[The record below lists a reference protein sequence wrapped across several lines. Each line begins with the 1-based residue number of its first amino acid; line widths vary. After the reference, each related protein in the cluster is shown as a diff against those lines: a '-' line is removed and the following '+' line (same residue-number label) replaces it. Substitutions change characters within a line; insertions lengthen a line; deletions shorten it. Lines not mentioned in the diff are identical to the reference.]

1 MSATIRTAHPCEEP
15 ELAEL
20 VELAFDRAD
29 RESCFLELLAIHHP
43 NFDPGLS
50 LVSDVDGERAGYALF
65 LPREII
71 IRGVRVPLSVV
82 APLGVHPERRGQ
94 GVGKLLVET
103 GLAALADR
111 GIRGAIAIG
120 APDYYG
126 ELGFASAFD
135 LHVVDARPEH
145 LPEPDARTP
154 WRAITGEDLEA
165 LCRLQAE
172 SYEQASG
179 TEHRL
184 PSPIEW
190 DGQAPGSHALA
201 IGAKGDPSA
210 YLRFRVREELEVME
224 CCAND
229 SDSVEAIL
237 ALIHQLIR
245 EHGRA
250 RALVHVP
257 PETRTSTTLLHRGAI
272 LEHSTFG
279 GGSMLAITDL
289 PGLMRDLASWWAPA
303 LGDASLSIGV
313 GGKPCRLESKGG
325 RPQVSEGRATH
336 HLEVPSPALP
346 GLITGQRSARE
357 LLFDPVVRHQS
368 GLSEEGR
375 ELVCRLFPRNSSM
388 WTYSPAFELA
398 DA

>member
-1 MSATIRTAHPCEEP
+1 LSTTLRTAHPAEEP
-15 ELAEL
+15 ELREL
-20 VELAFDRAD
+20 IEVAFDRTD
-29 RESCFLELLAIHHP
+29 RESRFVELLAAHHP
-43 NFDPGLS
+43 SFDPGLS
-50 LVSDVDGERAGYALF
+50 LLSESEGARAGYALF
-65 LPREII
+65 LPREVI
-71 IRGVRVPLSVV
+71 IRGARVPLSVV
-82 APLGVHPERRGQ
+82 APLGVLPDYRGR
-94 GVGKLLVET
+94 GIGRALVET
-103 GLAALADR
+103 GLAALSDR

-145 LPEPDARTP
+145 LPEPDEGTP
-154 WRAITGEDLEA
+154 WRAITSEDLEA

-179 TEHRL
+179 TERRL
-184 PSPIEW
+184 PCPIEW

-201 IGAKGDPSA
+201 IGAEGDPSA

-237 ALIHQLIR
+237 SFIHQLIR

-279 GGSMLAITDL
+279 GGSMLAIADL
-289 PGLMRDLASWWAPA
+289 PGLMEDLAPWWAPA
-303 LGDASLSIGV
+303 LGGASLSIGV
-313 GGKPCRLESKGG
+313 SGRPCRLDARGG
-325 RPQVSEGRATH
+325 TPRVTEERAEH

-368 GLSEEGR
+368 GLSKEGR
-375 ELVCRLFPRNSSM
+375 ELACRLFPRNSSM

>member
-1 MSATIRTAHPCEEP
+1 MSVTLRTSHPAEEAGLS
-15 ELAEL
+15 ELLES
-20 VELAFDRAD
+20 AFERPD
-29 RESCFLELLAIHHP
+29 RESHFVQLLAAQHP

-50 LVSDVDGERAGYALF
+50 LVADTDGEMSGYALF
-65 LPREII
+65 LPRELL
-71 IRGVRVPLSVV
+71 IRGVRIPLAIA
-82 APLGVHPERRGQ
+82 APLGVLPQFRGR
-94 GVGKLLVET
+94 GIGRLLVST

-111 GIRGAIAIG
+111 GLRGAIAIG

-126 ELGFASAFD
+126 DLGFASAFD
-135 LHVVDARPEH
+135 LHVVDARTEN
-145 LPEPDARTP
+145 LPPPDESAS
-154 WRAITGEDLEA
+154 WRPITSEDLDA
-165 LCRLQAE
+165 LCRLQEE
-172 SYEQASG
+172 SYEHASG

-184 PSPIEW
+184 PCPVEW

-201 IGAKGDPSA
+201 IGAPGDPHA

-229 SDSVEAIL
+229 ADSVQAIL
-237 ALIHQLIR
+237 AFIHQLIQ
-245 EHGRA
+245 EHGRS

-289 PGLMRDLASWWAPA
+289 AGLMEDLSPWWAPV
-303 LGDASLSIGV
+303 LGDSSFSIGFA
-313 GGKPCRLESKGG
+313 G
-325 RPQVSEGRATH
+325 RTCLLDASEGRPRVTEGRSKH

-346 GLITGQRSARE
+346 GLLTGQRSARE

-368 GLSEEGR
+368 GLSQEGQA
-375 ELVCRLFPRNSSM
+375 LACRLFPRNPSM
-388 WTYSPAFELA
+388 WTYSPAFELV

>member
-1 MSATIRTAHPCEEP
+1 LSVTLRTAHPADETGLS
-15 ELAEL
+15 ELLES
-20 VELAFDRAD
+20 AFERPD
-29 RESCFLELLAIHHP
+29 RESHFVQLLAAHHP
-43 NFDPGLS
+43 SFDPGLS
-50 LVSDVDGERAGYALF
+50 LVASSDGEMSGYALF
-65 LPREII
+65 LPREIL
-71 IRGVRVPLSVV
+71 IRGVRVPLAVA
-82 APLGVHPERRGQ
+82 APLGVPPKFRGH
-94 GVGKLLVET
+94 GIGRTLVST

-111 GIRGAIAIG
+111 GLRGAIAIG

-126 ELGFASAFD
+126 DIGFASAFD
-135 LHVVDARPEH
+135 LHVVDARAEN
-145 LPEPDARTP
+145 LPAPDESAG
-154 WRAITGEDLEA
+154 WRAITSEDLEA
-165 LCRLQAE
+165 LCRLQEE
-172 SYEQASG
+172 SYEHASG

-184 PSPIEW
+184 ACPVEW

-201 IGAKGDPSA
+201 IGAPGDPHA

-229 SDSVEAIL
+229 ADSVRAIL
-237 ALIHQLIR
+237 AFIHQLIC

-289 PGLMRDLASWWAPA
+289 PGLLEDLAPWWSPV
-303 LGDASLSIGV
+303 LGESSFSIGFA
-313 GGKPCRLESKGG
+313 GRSYRLDACGSNP
-325 RPQVSEGRATH
+325 RVTEGRAKH

-346 GLITGQRSARE
+346 GLLTGQRSARE

-368 GLSEEGR
+368 GLSPEGQA
-375 ELVCRLFPRNSSM
+375 LACRLFPRNSSM
-388 WTYSPAFELA
+388 WTYSPAFELV